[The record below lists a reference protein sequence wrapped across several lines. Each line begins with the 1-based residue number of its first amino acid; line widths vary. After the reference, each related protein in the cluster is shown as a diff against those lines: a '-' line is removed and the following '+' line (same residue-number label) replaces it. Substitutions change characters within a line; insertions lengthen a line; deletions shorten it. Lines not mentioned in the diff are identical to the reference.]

1 MKLNLKLKIATVLTA
16 CALFA
21 GLGIAPIAAY
31 AEETSVV
38 EAVEAETSV
47 ETTENETVEETPVE
61 AETVENN
68 DDTVTEDVTEEEN
81 AAPVPEENETEDVK
95 EDHSFEEFL
104 AWTEKEAERYGYG
117 EQYKQALEAIKT
129 AATEKQ
135 ITISTLCSL
144 GLAAAVLCYIIYKK
158 ITDAKYK
165 KAVAKLSAILDTQQE
180 KINELVKG
188 TNDNSNLEGRNG
200 AEIELTKKDVRRV
213 KRSLAYSTEA
223 FMHFVEGVDMKDT
236 KKENVLRK
244 CSAALKEIDG
254 EVKEDEDNEG

>member
-21 GLGIAPIAAY
+21 GLGIAPVAAY
-31 AEETSVV
+31 AEETSAEKV
-38 EAVEAETSV
+38 ETSV
-47 ETTENETVEETPVE
+47 ETPENETVEETPVE
-61 AETVENN
+61 EETVENN
-68 DDTVTEDVTEEEN
+68 GDTVTEDVTEGETVS
-81 AAPVPEENETEDVK
+81 PVPEENETEAEDVK
-95 EDHSFEEFL
+95 EEHSFEEFL

-144 GLAAAVLCYIIYKK
+144 GLAAAVLCYMIYKK